1 MRRIHRFAVRR
12 SAAQFVKFRPA
23 QQPIDWRLVLTDTAL
38 DLCVPA
44 SSALAAFLPAAVRL
58 ISAASLT
65 MDGLYTYHGSYS
77 AQCQVRTV
85 DDLHC
90 PFVRDFVRFL
100 ACLFVCGAL
109 PLGCLEHDLTFG
121 AVGYSTVPL
130 AGGSRVEG
138 PTVLLTADRICARWT

>member
-1 MRRIHRFAVRR
+1 VLPPLSLARAAHLPIRCVTI
-12 SAAQFVKFRPA
+12 AAQFVKFRPT

-77 AQCQVRTV
+77 AQCQVRTTNEFFFHGWF
-85 DDLHC
+85 L
-90 PFVRDFVRFL
+90 RDFARFL
-100 ACLFVCGAL
+100 SCLFVCGAL
-109 PLGCLEHDLTFG
+109 RLGRLEHGLT
-121 AVGYSTVPL
+121 
-130 AGGSRVEG
+130 
-138 PTVLLTADRICARWT
+138 